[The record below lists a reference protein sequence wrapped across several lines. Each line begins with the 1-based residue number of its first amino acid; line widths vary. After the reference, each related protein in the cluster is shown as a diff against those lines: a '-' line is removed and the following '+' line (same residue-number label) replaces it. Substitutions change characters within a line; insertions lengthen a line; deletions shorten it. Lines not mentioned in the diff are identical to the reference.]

1 MDYLKFF
8 ICVLCLSN
16 FNAESRVRDLETTRL
31 MSTSGAGV
39 ASVLVNESS
48 FLNPA
53 SIVFVA
59 SSAFY
64 YQRGSSSLDNEA
76 KTRTKDFSDGSNE
89 IYLLSDASSTLKG
102 TFSYQKQA
110 ENQFRRQRFTSSFAS
125 NYGKRTAIGI
135 LYRYTIDEEIRDND
149 EKKFHQGSIGITHI
163 LSEKLSFGAVLVDP
177 FLSNKEDARLI
188 GGAQY
193 NLFSNLL
200 LILDY
205 GVNFNDKP
213 HENTV
218 TKGAVQ
224 LNFFRDL
231 FLRGGRFEDKITGL
245 SGNSWG
251 LSWIG
256 PRIALEYAIKNSEV
270 IDEKSDYLLEEE
282 KITESSLSLAVIF

>member
-1 MDYLKFF
+1 
-8 ICVLCLSN
+8 
-16 FNAESRVRDLETTRL
+16 

-64 YQRGSSSLDNEA
+64 YQRGTSSLDDDSDIRS
-76 KTRTKDFSDGSNE
+76 TDFSDGSNE

-102 TFSYQKQA
+102 TFSYQRQA
-110 ENQFRRQRFTSSFAS
+110 ENQYRRQRYTSSFAS

-135 LYRYTIDEEIRDND
+135 LYRYTIDEDIREND
-149 EKKFHQGSIGITHI
+149 EKKFHQGSLGITHI
-163 LSEKLSFGAVLVDP
+163 YSEKLSFGAVLVDP
-177 FLSNKEDARLI
+177 FLANKQDARLL
-188 GGAQY
+188 GGIQY
-193 NLFSNLL
+193 NLVSNLL

-213 HENTV
+213 HKNSL

-224 LNFFRDL
+224 LNFFKDL
-231 FLRGGRFEDKITGL
+231 FLRAGKFEDRITGL

-256 PRIALEYAIKNSEV
+256 PRLALEYAIKNSEV
-270 IDEKSDYLLEEE
+270 IEEKSDYLLDKE
-282 KITESSLSLAVIF
+282 KITESSLSLALIF